1 MEQVRL
7 RIGSRIRDV
16 GAVQLLRDSRGYRIL
31 SFHFVIDLTIPRAF
45 HTFSFVGYIRNFNT
59 IRLIETSD
67 SSESIVSQFSFLD
80 ELQNNR
86 WREYQIPNTNYFIL
100 NPAVTMTKILFFLD
114 SIDLAYI
121 YLLRFDYM

>member
-16 GAVQLLRDSRGYRIL
+16 GAVQLLKDSRGYEIL
-31 SFHFVIDLTIPRAF
+31 SFHFVIDLAIPRAF

-100 NPAVTMTKILFFLD
+100 NPVVTMTKILAISSRSNRSSIYIFFKV
-114 SIDLAYI
+114 
-121 YLLRFDYM
+121 

>member
-31 SFHFVIDLTIPRAF
+31 SFHFVIDLTIPRVF

-100 NPAVTMTKILFFLD
+100 NPVVTMTKILAISSRSNRS
-114 SIDLAYI
+114 SIYI
-121 YLLRFDYM
+121 SFKV